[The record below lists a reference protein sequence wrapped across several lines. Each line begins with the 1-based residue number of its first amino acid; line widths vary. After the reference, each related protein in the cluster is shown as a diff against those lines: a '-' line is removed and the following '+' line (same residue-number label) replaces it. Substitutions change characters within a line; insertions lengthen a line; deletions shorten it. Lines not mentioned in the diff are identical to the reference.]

1 MNDFI
6 GIVWEALACLNPRMK
21 ASLWFS
27 FGSLIQ
33 QMSPSDNPLQIVV
46 VVFVGALVF
55 DVVVE
60 SDTSKKEKPSQVKRV
75 HFVSSHVREL
85 S

>member
-1 MNDFI
+1 MS
-6 GIVWEALACLNPRMK
+6 

-55 DVVVE
+55 DAVVFVG
-60 SDTSKKEKPSQVKRV
+60 SNTSEKEKPS
-75 HFVSSHVREL
+75 
-85 S
+85 